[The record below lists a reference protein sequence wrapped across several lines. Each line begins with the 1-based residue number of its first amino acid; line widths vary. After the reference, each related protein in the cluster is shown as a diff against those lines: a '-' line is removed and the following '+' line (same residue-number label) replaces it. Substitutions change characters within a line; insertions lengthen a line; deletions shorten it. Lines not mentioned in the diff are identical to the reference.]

1 MNRHPRTYTPQLFH
15 KNKNKNLN
23 MLKSKGILQ
32 KEMPKL
38 RENKYLTLY
47 DYKKYVCY
55 FQYSI
60 VFYSDCSLKSYE
72 HLVINI
78 I

>member
-15 KNKNKNLN
+15 KNKNKNLS

-55 FQYSI
+55 F
-60 VFYSDCSLKSYE
+60 
-72 HLVINI
+72 
-78 I
+78 